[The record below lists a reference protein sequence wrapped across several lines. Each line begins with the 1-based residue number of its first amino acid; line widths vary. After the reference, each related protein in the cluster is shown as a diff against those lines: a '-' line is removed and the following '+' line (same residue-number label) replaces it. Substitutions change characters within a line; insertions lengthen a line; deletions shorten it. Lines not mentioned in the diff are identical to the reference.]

1 MKTKGNWIIKTSA
14 GGYWCGPA
22 HFDNQIRKAQI
33 YHWKEAAEEQIEVIR
48 RRKYMS
54 DETITFEVI
63 PVVEPM
69 ELPEHEKLIT
79 SAFNSGFGSGY
90 AEARDRIFKDLFSK
104 VGFDGHNVSIFKN
117 ELIEIAKKYG
127 VTINDETNT

>member
-48 RRKYMS
+48 RRKYIS

-69 ELPEHEKLIT
+69 ELPEHEKLIVD
-79 SAFNSGFGSGY
+79 SYNSGFRSGY

-127 VTINDETNT
+127 VTIDDETNT

>member
-22 HFDNQIRKAQI
+22 HFDKQIRKAQI

-48 RRKYMS
+48 RRKYIS

-127 VTINDETNT
+127 VTIDDETNT

>member
-48 RRKYMS
+48 RRKYIS

-69 ELPEHEKLIT
+69 ELPEHEKLIVDT
-79 SAFNSGFGSGY
+79 YNSGFGSGY

-127 VTINDETNT
+127 VTIDDETNT

>member
-48 RRKYMS
+48 RRKYIS

-69 ELPEHEKLIT
+69 ELPEHEKLIVD
-79 SAFNSGFGSGY
+79 SYNSGFGSGY

-127 VTINDETNT
+127 VTIDDETNT

>member
-48 RRKYMS
+48 RRKYIS

-69 ELPEHEKLIT
+69 ELPEHEKLIVD
-79 SAFNSGFGSGY
+79 SYNSGFRSGY
-90 AEARDRIFKDLFSK
+90 AEARDHIFKDLFSK

-127 VTINDETNT
+127 VTIDDETNT

>member
-22 HFDNQIRKAQI
+22 HFDKQIRKAQI

-48 RRKYMS
+48 RRKYIS

-69 ELPEHEKLIT
+69 ELPEHEKLIVD
-79 SAFNSGFGSGY
+79 SYNSGFGSGY

-117 ELIEIAKKYG
+117 DLIEIAKKYG
-127 VTINDETNT
+127 VTIDDETNT

>member
-48 RRKYMS
+48 RRKYIS

-90 AEARDRIFKDLFSK
+90 AEARDHIFKDLFSK

-117 ELIEIAKKYG
+117 DLIEIAKKYG
-127 VTINDETNT
+127 VTIDDEINT

>member
-33 YHWKEAAEEQIEVIR
+33 YHWKEAAEEQIDVIR
-48 RRKYMS
+48 RRKYIS
-54 DETITFEVI
+54 DETITLEVI

-90 AEARDRIFKDLFSK
+90 AEARDHIFKDLFSK

-127 VTINDETNT
+127 VTIDDETNT

>member
-48 RRKYMS
+48 RRKYIS

-69 ELPEHEKLIT
+69 ELPEYEKLIT

-117 ELIEIAKKYG
+117 DLIEIAKKYG
-127 VTINDETNT
+127 VTIDDETNT

>member
-48 RRKYMS
+48 RRKYIS

-69 ELPEHEKLIT
+69 ELPEHEKLIVDT
-79 SAFNSGFGSGY
+79 YNSGFGSGY

-117 ELIEIAKKYG
+117 DLIEIAKKYG
-127 VTINDETNT
+127 VTIDDETNT

>member
-48 RRKYMS
+48 RRKYIS

-69 ELPEHEKLIT
+69 ELPEHEKLIVDT
-79 SAFNSGFGSGY
+79 YNSGFGSGY

>member
-1 MKTKGNWIIKTSA
+1 MKTKGNWIIKTSV

-48 RRKYMS
+48 RRKYLS

-69 ELPEHEKLIT
+69 ELLEHEKLIVDT
-79 SAFNSGFGSGY
+79 YNSGFGSGY

-127 VTINDETNT
+127 VTIDDETNT

>member
-48 RRKYMS
+48 RRKYIS

-69 ELPEHEKLIT
+69 ELPEHEKLIVD
-79 SAFNSGFGSGY
+79 SYNSGFGSGY

-117 ELIEIAKKYG
+117 DLIEIAKKYG
-127 VTINDETNT
+127 VTIDDETNT

>member
-48 RRKYMS
+48 RRKYIS

-90 AEARDRIFKDLFSK
+90 AEARDHIFKDLFSK

-127 VTINDETNT
+127 VTIDDETNT

>member
-1 MKTKGNWIIKTSA
+1 MKTKGNWIIKTSV

-48 RRKYMS
+48 RRKYLS

-90 AEARDRIFKDLFSK
+90 AEARDHIFKDLFSK

-117 ELIEIAKKYG
+117 DLIEIAKKYG
-127 VTINDETNT
+127 VTIDDETNT

>member
-1 MKTKGNWIIKTSA
+1 MLFRS
-14 GGYWCGPA
+14 
-22 HFDNQIRKAQI
+22 QI

-48 RRKYMS
+48 RRKYIS

-90 AEARDRIFKDLFSK
+90 AEARDHIFKDLFSK
-104 VGFDGHNVSIFKN
+104 IGFDGHNVSIFKN
-117 ELIEIAKKYG
+117 DLIEIAKKYG
-127 VTINDETNT
+127 VTIDDETNT

>member
-1 MKTKGNWIIKTSA
+1 MKTKGNWIIKTSV

-48 RRKYMS
+48 RRKYIS

-127 VTINDETNT
+127 VTIDDETNT

>member
-1 MKTKGNWIIKTSA
+1 MKTKGNWIIKTSV

-48 RRKYMS
+48 RRKYIS

-69 ELPEHEKLIT
+69 ELPEHEKLIVD
-79 SAFNSGFGSGY
+79 SYNSGFGSGY

-127 VTINDETNT
+127 VTIDDETNT

>member
-1 MKTKGNWIIKTSA
+1 MKTKGNWIIKTSV

-48 RRKYMS
+48 RRKYLS

-69 ELPEHEKLIT
+69 ELPEHEKLIVD
-79 SAFNSGFGSGY
+79 SYNSGFGSGY

-127 VTINDETNT
+127 VTIDDETNT

>member
-1 MKTKGNWIIKTSA
+1 M
-14 GGYWCGPA
+14 
-22 HFDNQIRKAQI
+22 
-33 YHWKEAAEEQIEVIR
+33 
-48 RRKYMS
+48 
-54 DETITFEVI
+54 
-63 PVVEPM
+63 VEPM

-79 SAFNSGFGSGY
+79 SAFNSGFRSGY

-127 VTINDETNT
+127 VTIDDETNT

>member
-48 RRKYMS
+48 RRKYIS

-69 ELPEHEKLIT
+69 ELPEHEKLIVDT
-79 SAFNSGFGSGY
+79 YNSGFGSGY
-90 AEARDRIFKDLFSK
+90 AEARDHIFKDLFSK

-127 VTINDETNT
+127 VTIDDETNT

>member
-48 RRKYMS
+48 RRKYIS

-69 ELPEHEKLIT
+69 ELPEHEKLIVDT
-79 SAFNSGFGSGY
+79 YNSGFRSGY

-117 ELIEIAKKYG
+117 DLIEIAKKYG
-127 VTINDETNT
+127 VTIDDETNT

>member
-1 MKTKGNWIIKTSA
+1 MKTKGNWIIKTSV

-22 HFDNQIRKAQI
+22 HFDKQIRKAQI

-48 RRKYMS
+48 RRKYIS

-69 ELPEHEKLIT
+69 ELPEHEKLIVD
-79 SAFNSGFGSGY
+79 SYNSGFRSGY

-127 VTINDETNT
+127 VTIDDETNT

>member
-48 RRKYMS
+48 RRKYIS
-54 DETITFEVI
+54 DDTITFEVI

-69 ELPEHEKLIT
+69 ELSEHEKLIVD
-79 SAFNSGFGSGY
+79 AYNSGFGAGY
-90 AEARDRIFKDLFSK
+90 AEARDRIFAEIDKL
-104 VGFDGHNVSIFKN
+104 HLHVSN
-117 ELIEIAKKYG
+117 EYEARAYEELKKRFGYG
-127 VTINDETNT
+127 GKASDETNT